1 MPPQAITPS
10 QAISSTSLPSHTQHT
25 TAQLH
30 PNQLSSPLFS
40 LPLFPLFPFSFLFC
54 CLLFFFI
61 TQQPILLLL
70 LLLLLQ
76 EKKPCHSQKHE
87 TDMDMNTDIQ
97 TYRYKLNSP
106 PKNQKKVD
114 KKKVEEKD

>member
-70 LLLLLQ
+70 LLLQ